1 LSAQQESTCRAR
13 KKRCLVKI
21 RYSNNWRLVTGSRFK
36 NTVFDTRKTDYDGF
50 VAMGRP
56 WTAEDNART
65 A

>member
-1 LSAQQESTCRAR
+1 
-13 KKRCLVKI
+13 
-21 RYSNNWRLVTGSRFK
+21 VTGSRFK
-36 NTVFDTRKTDYDGF
+36 NTVFDTRKADYDGF